1 MRNILSTTWGA
12 SVLSAIF
19 GAMLIALVGIV
30 AGAPA
35 HIIIFSAVL
44 FGALLIIIV
53 QLGVVISILYQSRGT
68 ASDAESTFSVGA
80 TTMREI
86 ESPEGQQELKKM
98 SFISLL
104 TVAIVQELHQS
115 LFERVRPIWA
125 FEFLGVGSDAF
136 LPRDYGKLNRY
147 LEWMLMIALFVF
159 TIIAALLGAAFVNS
173 FASPRGVTAATLVCV
188 LPAFLFGAVLAFAVG
203 LFFTSVVRRLFIL
216 YAQRADE
223 GKIV

>member
-1 MRNILSTTWGA
+1 MKNILSTTWGA

-35 HIIIFSAVL
+35 PVTIFAAVL

-53 QLGVVISILYQSRGT
+53 QIGVVISIIWQTRGT
-68 ASDAESTFSVGA
+68 SSDIGA

-86 ESPEGQQELKKM
+86 ESPEGQQELKRM

-104 TVAIVQELHQS
+104 TVAIVQEIYLALNQ
-115 LFERVRPIWA
+115 RNRPLWV

-147 LEWMLMIALFVF
+147 LEWFLMIFLFAF
-159 TIIAALLGAAFVNS
+159 TVVSGLLIAAFINS
-173 FASPRGVTAATLVCV
+173 ITTPNNVSAATLLCV
-188 LPAFLFGAVLAFAVG
+188 MPAFLFGGALAFFVA
-203 LFFTSVVRRLFIL
+203 LFFASVARRVAIL

-223 GKIV
+223 GKIA

>member
-1 MRNILSTTWGA
+1 LRGILSTTWGA

-35 HIIIFSAVL
+35 PITLFSAVL
-44 FGALLIIIV
+44 FGAMLIIIV

-68 ASDAESTFSVGA
+68 SSDVGA

-86 ESPEGQQELKKM
+86 ESPEGQQELKKL

-115 LFERVRPIWA
+115 LFERTRPLWA

-147 LEWMLMIALFVF
+147 LEWMLMILLFAF

-173 FASPRGVTAATLVCV
+173 FASPRGITAATLVCV
-188 LPAFLFGAVLAFAVG
+188 LPAFIFAGALAFFAA

-216 YAQRADE
+216 YAQRAEE
-223 GKIV
+223 GKIA